1 MRYHGNS
8 KKKDAWP
15 GEQEFVTRRKS
26 CPLFHWVPSVN
37 EPWIKTNKRTG
48 SKTHCP
54 VKHFILFQNEWK
66 RENKSTGMNAATAA
80 VSPVTHS
87 YRVFFKKL
95 TIIKTASKLRVL
107 VQFGRSFPCYQN
119 TYPDKAETTLQS
131 QK

>member
-1 MRYHGNS
+1 
-8 KKKDAWP
+8 
-15 GEQEFVTRRKS
+15 
-26 CPLFHWVPSVN
+26 
-37 EPWIKTNKRTG
+37 
-48 SKTHCP
+48 
-54 VKHFILFQNEWK
+54 
-66 RENKSTGMNAATAA
+66 MNAATAA